1 MNVIVQ
7 FDTNKIANKISRNLT
22 AKSQPALDNQVLKDS
37 NYHIPFDVGTLRDS
51 GINGSV
57 IGKGIVRWDAP
68 YAHSLYYG
76 SQALNTSSKEGNP
89 NARHKWFEVAKASKI
104 KDWLKVVQRA
114 NSR

>member
-57 IGKGIVRWDAP
+57 IGKGIVRWTAP

-76 SQALNTSSKEGNP
+76 SQTLSKDNNP

-104 KDWLKVVQRA
+104 KEWLEVVQRA